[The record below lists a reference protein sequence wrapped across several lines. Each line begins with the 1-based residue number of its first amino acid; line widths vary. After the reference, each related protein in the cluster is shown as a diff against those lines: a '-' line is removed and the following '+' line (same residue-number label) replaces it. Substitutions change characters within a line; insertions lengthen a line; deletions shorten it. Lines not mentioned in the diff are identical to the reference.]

1 MFEIVKSSEFLRDVV
16 EPDYLEAAHAP
27 ESVRH
32 AFHFMISL
40 FSLRDWVREEFMHT
54 PSWRYG
60 SKKRDFQ
67 RALVTRCPEF
77 AIVSDLANS
86 AKHSELEPSKSETGK
101 ITGARLVRISG
112 GDGFSGFGALGEGP
126 LGSVPMVEVEYG
138 NDRRPVFWV
147 GEKVLFM
154 WRELFA
160 ENSWQ

>member
-1 MFEIVKSSEFLRDVV
+1 MLEIVKSSEFLRDVV
-16 EPDYLEAAHAP
+16 ECDYKEAGQAP

-40 FSLRDWVREEFMHT
+40 FSLRDWVWHEFSRD
-54 PSWRYG
+54 PSWAYG
-60 SKKRDFQ
+60 RKLSDFQ
-67 RALVTRCPEF
+67 QVLEKKCPEF

-86 AKHSELEPSKSETGK
+86 AKHFELRNSKTGK

-126 LGSVPMVEVEYG
+126 LGSAPMVEVEHG

-160 ENSWQ
+160 ENSWR